1 MSGRGR
7 KQQQQQQQQQQ
18 GYYPSLYY
26 SVDVECVATGTD
38 HNARAVAQ
46 IALVDQYEQVIL
58 NVYVKPDKP
67 VVSYLS
73 ALTGLTKE
81 LIDQHGVPLAEGIKS
96 LKAALPKTAI
106 LVGQSINRDVQ
117 WLNLRD
123 GVDFA
128 SMMDLQV
135 RKESFLLAA

>member
-1 MSGRGR
+1 
-7 KQQQQQQQQQQ
+7 
-18 GYYPSLYY
+18 
-26 SVDVECVATGTD
+26 
-38 HNARAVAQ
+38 
-46 IALVDQYEQVIL
+46 VDQYEQVIL